1 MLILDVKTRWSSTH
15 QMMSRALDLKD
26 NINFFVAR
34 NHDLRDLEL
43 LPIEWDT
50 IAHVANWLYA
60 FHSATTDMS
69 TTKMP
74 MLSTT
79 HAIFRGLQVHIQQV
93 FQDLPPEIPPRI
105 KQGLL
110 DAHRKLSD
118 YYYKYDNSPFYIWAA
133 RK

>member
-15 QMMSRALDLKD
+15 QMMSRVLDLKD

-34 NHDLRDLEL
+34 NRDLRDLEL
-43 LPIEWDT
+43 LPIEWDA

-60 FHSATTDMS
+60 FRSATTDMS

-79 HAIFRGLQVHIQQV
+79 HVIFWGLQAHIQQV
-93 FQDLPPEIPPRI
+93 FWDLPPEIPPRI

>member
-1 MLILDVKTRWSSTH
+1 
-15 QMMSRALDLKD
+15 MMSRALDLKD
-26 NINFFVAR
+26 NINFFVAHNR
-34 NHDLRDLEL
+34 DLRDLEL
-43 LPIEWDT
+43 LPIEWDA

-93 FQDLPPEIPPRI
+93 FRDLPP
-105 KQGLL
+105 
-110 DAHRKLSD
+110 
-118 YYYKYDNSPFYIWAA
+118 
-133 RK
+133 